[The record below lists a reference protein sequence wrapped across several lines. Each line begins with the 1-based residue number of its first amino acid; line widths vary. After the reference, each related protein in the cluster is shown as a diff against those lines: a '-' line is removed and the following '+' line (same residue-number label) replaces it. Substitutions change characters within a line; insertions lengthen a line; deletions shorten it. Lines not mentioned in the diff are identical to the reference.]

1 MLLFQSIWISVITFS
16 VCFTKINIIDDVKH
30 EIILACVRFIM
41 SSFHASCKFQMSLG
55 KSISFVVELFA
66 KQVVRIKY
74 LQEMKM
80 DCFDFKAVKIER
92 KICHRALNNFSTF
105 FFFCS
110 NKTYGFTEKWN
121 YIYENVCVSFTYLIL

>member
-1 MLLFQSIWISVITFS
+1 
-16 VCFTKINIIDDVKH
+16 
-30 EIILACVRFIM
+30 M

-105 FFFCS
+105 FFFVQI
-110 NKTYGFTEKWN
+110 KLM
-121 YIYENVCVSFTYLIL
+121 VSQRNGIISTKMFVLVLPI